1 MSNTKQRIISA
12 LIMAIIVAV
21 CVAFGKIPT
30 LILCLVVGVLC
41 IDELLVNFAALKRSG
56 FIYRYIVFF
65 FALFFIT
72 INIVFEAKLSR
83 GFFTMSA
90 LFLNIFLI
98 YYLFRIPLKDEFM
111 KKSTIKNPGMLS
123 IVGVLPLLS
132 FGIHFET
139 DHWRQVLGMLLI
151 VTFSMDT
158 GAWFFGKNFGK
169 RKLWPE
175 VSPKKTVEGFV
186 GGMLTSA
193 ILGSLCWSFLF
204 NDYQWYYSVIFAAC
218 GATSQV
224 GDLVQSK
231 IKREFGI
238 KDSANL
244 IPGHGGIYDRIDSLI
259 FLSPF
264 FVIVVKYL
272 GRQIPL

>member
-12 LIMAIIVAV
+12 LIMAIIVIV
-21 CVAFGKIPT
+21 SVVAGKIPT

-65 FALFFIT
+65 FTLFFAT

-111 KKSTIKNPGMLS
+111 KKSTVKNPAMLS
-123 IVGVLPLLS
+123 VVGVLPLLS

-193 ILGSLCWSFLF
+193 ILGSLCWFFLF
-204 NDYQWYYSVIFAAC
+204 DDYQWYYSVIFAAC

>member
-1 MSNTKQRIISA
+1 MTNTSQRIISA
-12 LIMAIIVAV
+12 LAMAILVIGSMAL
-21 CVAFGKIPT
+21 GKIPT
-30 LILCLVVGVLC
+30 LILCLIVGVLC
-41 IDELLVNFAALKRSG
+41 IDELLINFTGLIRQN
-56 FIYRYIVFF
+56 FLYRYIIFF
-65 FALFFIT
+65 FVLLFLL
-72 INIVFEAKLSR
+72 INIFLNAKLSR
-83 GFFTMSA
+83 GFFTMTS
-90 LFLNIFLI
+90 LMVNIFLM
-98 YYLFRIPLKDEFM
+98 YYLFKIPLQNEFM
-111 KKSTIKNPGMLS
+111 KKSTLKNPGILS
-123 IVGVLPLLS
+123 SVVILPLLS

-139 DHWRQVLGMLLI
+139 EHWRQVLIMLLL

-158 GAWFFGKNFGK
+158 GAWFVGKNFGK
-169 RKLWPE
+169 HKLWPE
-175 VSPKKTVEGFV
+175 VSPKKTIEGFI
-186 GGMLTSA
+186 GGIVISA
-193 ILGSLCWSFLF
+193 LLGSFCWYYFF
-204 NDYQWYYSVIFAAC
+204 HDFQWYYSVIFAAC

-238 KDSANL
+238 KDSSNL